1 MEGPPPY
8 PRIPHLLRTVA
19 ATRDDLVLDEDT
31 RRLFLERDVVVEEK
45 LDGASVALWL
55 DTAGAV
61 RAVGRSGLGGQDRGQ
76 QLGRL
81 RAWVGERH
89 DALGSLLADGAVLY
103 GEWLW
108 KRHSVRYDRLPDWF
122 IGFDLLLSDRFL
134 GVAERDERL
143 RLAAVQAPPSLFRGT
158 LGHAEKLDALA
169 ESSRVGRN
177 AAEGTILR
185 LIEPTADARI
195 AKHVPDRFTRASDA
209 DLARLER
216 NALAG

>member
-8 PRIPHLLRTVA
+8 PRIPHLLRTAA

-31 RRLFLERDVVVEEK
+31 CRVFLERDVMVEEK

-55 DTAGAV
+55 DDAGAV
-61 RAVGRSGLGGQDRGQ
+61 RAVGRSGVGGQDRGQ
-76 QLGRL
+76 QFGRL
-81 RAWVGERH
+81 RAWVAERH
-89 DALGSLLADGAVLY
+89 DALRSLLGDGAVLY

-108 KRHSVRYDRLPDWF
+108 KSHSVRYDRLPDWF

-143 RLAAVQAPPSLFRGT
+143 RAAAVQAPPSLFRGT
-158 LGHAEKLDALA
+158 LGRAEKLDTLA
-169 ESSRVGRN
+169 ESSRLGSSG
-177 AAEGTILR
+177 AEGTVVR
-185 LIEPTADARI
+185 LIRPTGDARI
-195 AKHVPDRFTRASDA
+195 AKHVPNRFTRASDA
-209 DLARLER
+209 DLARAAN